1 MQTLRVA
8 RQPKSQDPSS
18 QTALLDSQRAR
29 HEHGQNG
36 KPFRGRSKLEL
47 VDLKNWQRED
57 GNVQGSMDHHGA
69 ELEFRVVD
77 GAYGIFYRQIPER
90 LYGDAMQQIQKG
102 LPEDLSALIP
112 RLFLSNRAG

>member
-1 MQTLRVA
+1 MQTLRGRVS
-8 RQPKSQDPSS
+8 PKAKT

-47 VDLKNWQRED
+47 VELKNWQRED

-69 ELEFRVVD
+69 ELELRVVD
-77 GAYGIFYRQIPER
+77 GAYGIFYRQVPER

-102 LPEDLSALIP
+102 LPEDPSALIP
-112 RLFLSNRAG
+112 RLFISNRAG